1 MIFTSQLLVYVCAW
15 SITVASRRAGKLR
28 MVGQYNADDSGR
40 RAFAAMLQTFKGSPV
55 SVMVDS
61 VDEDYRLETLPH
73 VSGSARREML
83 ERRLRQVSRNAL
95 FSAAWPQGRENS
107 ERRDDRYL
115 FISLSNHDAVRSWLD
130 LLHQQGAH
138 LAELTV
144 LPALSHVLLQKL
156 NPAEPYV
163 MIVSAHSGGLRLSYF
178 ERGHLRFSRLTAPE
192 SMAEG
197 HALDIASEIN
207 KTDLYLNSQRLMPR
221 DAQLAVYV
229 LDPDNRYAALCREI
243 NTDNKNLV
251 CQTIGSTAL
260 AKLAGVDEALLQ
272 QTAEVSYLAMLG
284 RGRAAVNLAPP
295 AYTRGYAQLLLRHN
309 LYTGAFAVLLATLIV
324 SGYLFMQQHEL
335 EQQRLLTQDH
345 IRQQAGLYRAVQQAL
360 PQTPTSPHNLRRVV
374 ETARALYAAPQ
385 PINDFTRV
393 SQALETAPDI
403 AVLRLHWIDHDSAD
417 TASASPTLVGKNTAP
432 VSRVIYFEG
441 EVAPFQGD
449 YKAALSRIDHFIA
462 ALRSNPAVMDVQ
474 TLTLPINTDP
484 ATTLNETQLNS
495 TKVPSAR
502 FKLKVLIKATQ

>member
-28 MVGQYNADDSGR
+28 MVGQFNADDSGR
-40 RAFAAMLQTFKGSPV
+40 RAFAATMQMFKGSPV

-73 VSGSARREML
+73 VIGSARREML

-95 FSAAWPQGRENS
+95 FSAAWPQGRENR

-130 LLHQQGAH
+130 LLHQHGAH

-144 LPALSHVLLQKL
+144 LPAVSLVLLQRLK
-156 NPAEPYV
+156 PAEPLV
-163 MIVSAHSGGLRLSYF
+163 MIVSVHSGGLRLSYF

-197 HALDIASEIN
+197 HAPAIASEIN

-229 LDPDNRYAALCREI
+229 LDPDNNYAALCREI
-243 NTDNKNLV
+243 NTDTKNLV
-251 CQTIGSTAL
+251 CQAIGSAAL
-260 AKLAGVDEALLQ
+260 AKLAGVDEVLLHH
-272 QTAEVSYLAMLG
+272 TADASYLAMLG

-309 LYTGAFAVLLATLIV
+309 LYTGAFAVLLIALAV
-324 SGYLFMQQHEL
+324 SGYLFTRQHEI
-335 EQQRLLTQDH
+335 EQQRLLTQDR
-345 IRQQAGLYRAVQQAL
+345 IQQQAGLYRAVQQAL
-360 PQTPTSPHNLRRVV
+360 PHTPTSPHNLQRVV

-385 PINDFTRV
+385 PINDFARV
-393 SQALETAPDI
+393 SQALETTPDI
-403 AVLRLHWIDHDSAD
+403 AVLRLHWLDRDSAD
-417 TASASPTLVGKNTAP
+417 TISPALPVSVKNTAP

-449 YKAALSRIDHFIA
+449 YKVALSRIDHFIA
-462 ALRSNPAVMDVQ
+462 ALRSDPAVMDVQ

-495 TKVPSAR
+495 TSLPSAR
-502 FKLKVLIKATQ
+502 FKLKVLIKAAR

>member
-28 MVGQYNADDSGR
+28 LVGQFNADDSGR
-40 RAFAAMLQTFKGSPV
+40 RAFAAKLQMYKGSPV

-73 VSGSARREML
+73 VIGSARREML
-83 ERRLRQVSRNAL
+83 ERRLRQVTRNAL

-115 FISLSNHDAVRSWLD
+115 FISLNNHDAARAWLD
-130 LLHQQGAH
+130 LLHLHGVH

-144 LPALSHVLLQKL
+144 VPAVSHILLQRLK
-156 NPAEPYV
+156 PAEPLV
-163 MIVSAHSGGLRLSYF
+163 MIVSEHSGGLRLSYF
-178 ERGHLRFSRLTAPE
+178 ERGNLRFSRLTAPE
-192 SMAEG
+192 SMADG

-229 LDPDNRYAALCREI
+229 LDPDNHYAALCREI

-251 CQTIGSTAL
+251 CQVIGSAAL
-260 AKLAGVDEALLQ
+260 AKLAGVDETLLQ
-272 QTAEVSYLAMLG
+272 HSADISYLAMLG
-284 RGRAAVNLAPP
+284 RDHTAVNLAPP
-295 AYTRGYAQLLLRHN
+295 AYTRGYTQLLLRHN
-309 LYTGAFAVLLATLIV
+309 LYTGAFAVLLAALLV
-324 SGYLFMQQHEL
+324 SGYLFLRQHDL
-335 EQQRLLTQDH
+335 EQQRLATQDR

-360 PQTPTSPHNLRRVV
+360 PRTPTSPHNLQRVV

-385 PINDFTRV
+385 PISDFNRI
-393 SQALETAPDI
+393 SRALEVAPDI

-417 TASASPTLVGKNTAP
+417 TATPTLSIPGKNTVP
-432 VSRVIYFEG
+432 VSRAIYFEG
-441 EVAPFQGD
+441 EVSPFQGD
-449 YKAALSRIDHFIA
+449 YKSALGRIDHFIA
-462 ALRSNPAVMDVQ
+462 ALRSDPAVMEVQ
-474 TLTLPINTDP
+474 TLALPINTDP

-495 TKVPSAR
+495 ANAPNAR
-502 FKLKVLIKATQ
+502 FKLKILMKAAR